1 MSLEN
6 WLKQRE
12 IVVKFPLKPHFKLL
26 EGQVQV
32 RSIFQ
37 QRTFTTFPDSFEF
50 SLSSKGSVFDNPTE
64 PFEVREGQGGFK
76 DPLKNDLE
84 HKGRVRSSDHLMS

>member
-6 WLKQRE
+6 RLKQRE

-26 EGQVQV
+26 DGQVLV

-37 QRTFTTFPDSFEF
+37 QRAFTTFPDSFEF
-50 SLSSKGSVFDNPTE
+50 SVSSKGSVFDNPE
-64 PFEVREGQGGFK
+64 QFEVGKDRVDFK
-76 DPLKNDLE
+76 IPLK
-84 HKGRVRSSDHLMS
+84 MI

>member
-6 WLKQRE
+6 RLKQRE

-26 EGQVQV
+26 EGQVLV

-37 QRTFTTFPDSFEF
+37 QRAFTTFPDSFEF
-50 SLSSKGSVFDNPTE
+50 SVSSIKGSVFDDPTE
-64 PFEVREGQGGFK
+64 LFEVREGRVDLK
-76 DPLKNDLE
+76 IPLKNDLKAQRLRE
-84 HKGRVRSSDHLMS
+84 LL